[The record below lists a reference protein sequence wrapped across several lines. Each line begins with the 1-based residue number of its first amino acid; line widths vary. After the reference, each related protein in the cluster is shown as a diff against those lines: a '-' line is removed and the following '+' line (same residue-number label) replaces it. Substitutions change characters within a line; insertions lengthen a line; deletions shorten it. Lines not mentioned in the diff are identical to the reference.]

1 MNFNFLK
8 YKNIYFT
15 ISTSLVILSIIS
27 FVMYGL
33 NFGIDFSQGAVLNVA
48 FQDKAP
54 QTSQIKDVIAQFT
67 SQETTIRLI
76 GDNSAEITFL
86 LNKKQQ
92 SITQEDRAK
101 IENIKAE
108 LNKEFKINPDKT
120 YVEEVSSVVG
130 SRVQQRTWEA
140 LLYTTIFIILFVWIA
155 FKKVSRPVSSW
166 MYGVAAVIALLHDV
180 IIPVGIFSL
189 LGHFYG
195 IQFTLPI
202 VTALLT
208 VYGYSVMDTIVVFD
222 RIRENLLRRSVASF
236 EDAINKSL
244 NEVAGRSLATSV
256 TTLLPL
262 FAIYFFGGE
271 SLKYFALALLL
282 GITFGT
288 YSSIFLASPLLL
300 IWSKD
305 KLQTNKK

>member
-8 YKNIYFT
+8 YKNVYFG
-15 ISTSLVILSIIS
+15 ISTTLVILSIIS
-27 FVMYGL
+27 FIMYGL
-33 NFGIDFSQGAVLNVA
+33 NFGIDFSQGAVLNVSFA
-48 FQDKAP
+48 GNVP
-54 QTSQIKDVIAQFT
+54 QVNQIKDVVAKYT
-67 SQETTIRLI
+67 KQEATIRPI
-76 GDNSAEITFL
+76 GDGSVEITFL
-86 LNKKQQ
+86 VNKDQK
-92 SITQEDRAK
+92 SITAEDRAK
-101 IENIKAE
+101 IENIKSD
-108 LNKEFKINPDKT
+108 LDKEFKINPDKT

-130 SRVQQRTWEA
+130 SRVQQKTWQA
-140 LLYTTIFIILFVWIA
+140 LLYTTLFIIFFVWIA

-180 IIPVGIFSL
+180 IIPVGIFSI

-222 RIRENLLRRSVASF
+222 RIRENLLRRSVANF

-244 NEVAGRSLATSV
+244 NEVAGRSLATAF

-262 FAIYFFGGE
+262 LAIYFMGGE

-282 GITFGT
+282 GIAFGT

-300 IWSKD
+300 VWSKD

>member
-1 MNFNFLK
+1 
-8 YKNIYFT
+8 
-15 ISTSLVILSIIS
+15 
-27 FVMYGL
+27 MYGL
-33 NFGIDFSQGAVLNVA
+33 NFGIDFSQGAVLNVSFA
-48 FQDKAP
+48 GNVP
-54 QTSQIKDVIAQFT
+54 QVNQIKDVVAKYT
-67 SQETTIRLI
+67 KQEATIRPI
-76 GDNSAEITFL
+76 GDGSVEITFL
-86 LNKKQQ
+86 VNKDQK
-92 SITQEDRAK
+92 SITSEDRAK
-101 IENIKAE
+101 IENIKSE
-108 LNKEFKINPDKT
+108 LDKEFKINPDKT

-130 SRVQQRTWEA
+130 SRVQQKTWQA
-140 LLYTTIFIILFVWIA
+140 LLYTTLFIIFFVWIA

-180 IIPVGIFSL
+180 IIPVGIFSV

-222 RIRENLLRRSVASF
+222 RIRENLLRRSVANF

-244 NEVAGRSLATSV
+244 NEVAGRSLATAI

-262 FAIYFFGGE
+262 LAIYFMGGE

-300 IWSKD
+300 AWSKD
-305 KLQTNKK
+305 KLQNKK

>member
-1 MNFNFLK
+1 
-8 YKNIYFT
+8 
-15 ISTSLVILSIIS
+15 
-27 FVMYGL
+27 MYGL
-33 NFGIDFSQGAVLNVA
+33 NFGIDFSQGAVLNVSFA
-48 FQDKAP
+48 GNAP
-54 QTSQIKDVIAQFT
+54 QVNQIKDVVAKYT
-67 SQETTIRLI
+67 KQEATIRPI
-76 GDNSAEITFL
+76 GDGSVEITFL
-86 LNKKQQ
+86 VNKDQK
-92 SITQEDRAK
+92 SITAEDRAK
-101 IENIKAE
+101 IENIKSE
-108 LNKEFKINPDKT
+108 LDKEFKINPDKT

-130 SRVQQRTWEA
+130 SRVQQKTWQA
-140 LLYTTIFIILFVWIA
+140 LLYTTLFIIFFVWIA

-166 MYGVAAVIALLHDV
+166 MYGVAAVVALLHDV
-180 IIPVGIFSL
+180 IIPVGIFSI

-222 RIRENLLRRSVASF
+222 RIRENLLRRSVANF

-244 NEVAGRSLATSV
+244 NEVAGRSLATAF

-262 FAIYFFGGE
+262 LAIYFMGGE

-300 IWSKD
+300 AWSKD

>member
-8 YKNIYFT
+8 YKNVYFG
-15 ISTSLVILSIIS
+15 ISTTLVILSIIS
-27 FVMYGL
+27 FIMYGL
-33 NFGIDFSQGAVLNVA
+33 NFGIDFSQGAVLNVSFA
-48 FQDKAP
+48 GNVP
-54 QTSQIKDVIAQFT
+54 QVNQIKDIVAKYT
-67 SQETTIRLI
+67 KQEATIRPI
-76 GDNSAEITFL
+76 GDGSVEITFL
-86 LNKKQQ
+86 VNKDQK
-92 SITQEDRAK
+92 SITSEDRAK
-101 IENIKAE
+101 IENIKSE
-108 LNKEFKINPDKT
+108 LDKEFKINPDKT

-130 SRVQQRTWEA
+130 SRVQQKTWQA
-140 LLYTTIFIILFVWIA
+140 LLYTTLFIIFFVWIA

-180 IIPVGIFSL
+180 IIPVGIFSV

-222 RIRENLLRRSVASF
+222 RIRENLLRRSVANF

-244 NEVAGRSLATSV
+244 NEVAGRSLATAI

-262 FAIYFFGGE
+262 LAIYFMGGE

-300 IWSKD
+300 AWSKD
-305 KLQTNKK
+305 KLQNKK

>member
-48 FQDKAP
+48 FQNKAP

>member
-8 YKNIYFT
+8 YKNVYFT
-15 ISTSLVILSIIS
+15 ISTTLIILSIIS
-27 FVMYGL
+27 FIMYGL
-33 NFGIDFSQGAVLNVA
+33 NFGIDFSQGAVLNVSFA
-48 FQDKAP
+48 GNAP
-54 QTSQIKDVIAQFT
+54 QVNQIKDVVAKYT
-67 SQETTIRLI
+67 KQEATIRPI
-76 GDNSAEITFL
+76 GDGSVEITFL
-86 LNKKQQ
+86 VNKDQK
-92 SITQEDRAK
+92 SITAEDRAK
-101 IENIKAE
+101 IENIKSE
-108 LNKEFKINPDKT
+108 LDKEFKINPDKT

-130 SRVQQRTWEA
+130 SRVQQKTWQA
-140 LLYTTIFIILFVWIA
+140 LLYTTLFIIFFVWIA

-166 MYGVAAVIALLHDV
+166 MYGVAAVVALLHDV
-180 IIPVGIFSL
+180 IIPVGIFSI

-222 RIRENLLRRSVASF
+222 RIRENLLRRSVANF

-244 NEVAGRSLATSV
+244 NEVAGRSLATAF

-262 FAIYFFGGE
+262 LAIYFMGGE

-300 IWSKD
+300 AWSKD